1 MRLVLFGPPG
11 AGKGTQ
17 ATRLSEKFSVPAL
30 STGDMFRAAVKEG
43 TELGRQAKQV
53 MDTGGLMPDSITFG
67 LVQERLTRADCGDGF
82 LLDGFPRNTVQA
94 ELLEA
99 HLAAQDTPLDAV
111 LFLEVPEA
119 ELLRRLKG
127 RAEQEG
133 RSDDTEETIRARL
146 QTYEQETASLRP
158 FYDQRGLLVP
168 VDGAG
173 GDADSVFTACL
184 AALQPV

>member
-1 MRLVLFGPPG
+1 M
-11 AGKGTQ
+11 
-17 ATRLSEKFSVPAL
+17 
-30 STGDMFRAAVKEG
+30 
-43 TELGRQAKQV
+43 
-53 MDTGGLMPDSITFG
+53 
-67 LVQERLTRADCGDGF
+67 TRADCGDGF
-82 LLDGFPRNTVQA
+82 FARWLSAQHGSSRK
-94 ELLEA
+94 LLESPSSGSRY
-99 HLAAQDTPLDAV
+99 AAGCSLIFWKCLKPSC
-111 LFLEVPEA
+111 
-119 ELLRRLKG
+119 LRRLKG

-146 QTYEQETASLRP
+146 QTYEQGNRVLCVR

>member
-17 ATRLSEKFSVPAL
+17 AARLSEKFSVPAL

-82 LLDGFPRNTVQA
+82 LLDGFPRNTAQA

-133 RSDDTEETIRARL
+133 RSDDTEETIRRRVCRPTSRKPRL
-146 QTYEQETASLRP
+146 CVRFMTSGGFWCLWMEQVETLTRSLR
-158 FYDQRGLLVP
+158 LV
-168 VDGAG
+168 
-173 GDADSVFTACL
+173 
-184 AALQPV
+184 